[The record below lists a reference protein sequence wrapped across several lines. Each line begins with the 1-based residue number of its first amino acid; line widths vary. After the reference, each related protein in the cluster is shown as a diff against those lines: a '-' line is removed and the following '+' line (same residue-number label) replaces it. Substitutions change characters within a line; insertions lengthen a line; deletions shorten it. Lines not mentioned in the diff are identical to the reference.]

1 MSKSMVFIWIVLLL
15 VPSTVLLGEATFEEV
30 AKLTAIEAGTRGN
43 LGHSVSTD
51 GTTAFV
57 SAFNNSV
64 GFIDLGHVYVFERDP
79 GGTGSWGQV
88 ARLTSVDAIP
98 GFGVSVSVD
107 GTTGL
112 VGAYKSSEGYREAGA
127 AYVFERD
134 AGGVWGQ
141 VATLTAADAMSLDS
155 FGWSVSID
163 GTTAVVGAYEDDDG
177 GERSGSAYIFERDA
191 GGVGSWGQ
199 VAKLTASDADE
210 RDNFGWSVSID
221 GTTVLVGA
229 QEDDDEGWN
238 SGSAYI
244 FERDAGGVGSWGQVA
259 KLTASDLANNGR
271 FGYSVSIDGTTAL
284 VGTNGRGSAYIFER
298 DAWGAGSWGQVAKL
312 AAVNAGGFGVSVSI
326 DGATALIGAP
336 GDDGGDKRSG
346 STYVFGRDAGG
357 VGSWG
362 QVAKLTASDAAR
374 DDRFGHSVSVAGA
387 TALLGARWDD
397 YPPGEDLGSAYVFD
411 IDPPEIGEDSRIAR
425 WPLDDAVGSVA
436 TDTSDN
442 TLDGILVEEPAW
454 SLGQDAG
461 ALTFD
466 GSEDYVQVPA
476 SALLDLEDGL
486 TLAAWVRPIPAA
498 GAIQQ
503 ILSKDNAYEFE
514 IGNSLNPAA
523 YSLRLNN
530 IVAGAGTTPV
540 EEGVW
545 QHLAVTWDGT
555 TVRYF
560 YNGLEDGTATF
571 NGPLDVTASDLG
583 LGARPAPAIEG
594 GPTFFLDGSLDDVRL
609 FGSALSAE
617 EIAEIVEC
625 TLSDIDPP
633 VVTDRAPNS
642 ILSAGT
648 ASTALQLTTDTAA
661 ECRYTD
667 GTDTTFASMAPFET
681 TGGTDHSSTVS
692 GLADDTLYTF
702 AVRCQDTA
710 GNTSSVD
717 TVLFGIGH
725 SDLTS
730 GLVSHWSLD
739 DATGCI
745 AADGVGGN
753 SLTLGPAC
761 PTDAPSFVD
770 GVSGTGLDFTA
781 AGHEVSVASPSGTS
795 GVTALT
801 LSAWVRHP
809 STAGNFR
816 ALIDQRDSGADGF
829 DLYLD
834 PGSRLFARF
843 NSATATGSSTVAD
856 GIWHHVVAVYDGA
869 STKLYVDGELEAN
882 VATSAGGIDTTA
894 ALFLGHHF
902 ASDDYTAQ
910 GQLDE
915 VRIFDRA
922 LSTLEVVGLYLA
934 DRP

>member
-1 MSKSMVFIWIVLLL
+1 MYVVKLKASD
-15 VPSTVLLGEATFEEV
+15 
-30 AKLTAIEAGTRGN
+30 AKRNDRFGV
-43 LGHSVSTD
+43 SVSLD
-51 GTTAFV
+51 GNTALIG
-57 SAFNNSV
+57 AYLA
-64 GFIDLGHVYVFERDP
+64 DAVYVFERESESSKDWQQIAKLLAP
-79 GGTGSWGQV
+79 ASSFEFGISVSLSNSTALIGAQSSLDSTKSGYAFIFERDTGGQGNWGQV
-88 ARLTSVDAIP
+88 ARLKAEDAQEFDY
-98 GFGVSVSVD
+98 FGSPVSLSD
-107 GTTGL
+107 STAL
-112 VGAYKSSEGYREAGA
+112 VGAH
-127 AYVFERD
+127 RD
-134 AGGVWGQ
+134 G
-141 VATLTAADAMSLDS
+141 
-155 FGWSVSID
+155 
-163 GTTAVVGAYEDDDG
+163 DG
-177 GERSGSAYIFERDA
+177 GIESGSAYIFERDA
-191 GGVGSWGQ
+191 GGEGNWGQ
-199 VAKLTASDADE
+199 VAKLTAADATAN
-210 RDNFGWSVSID
+210 DNFGISVSLD
-221 GTTVLVGA
+221 GVTALIGA
-229 QEDDDEGWN
+229 YRDGDGGIN

-244 FERDAGGVGSWGQVA
+244 FERGTEEVGDWTQIAKLTANDAARSDLFGASVSINGAIVLVGALGDDQLRGSVYVFDRDSGITGAWGQVA
-259 KLTASDLANNGR
+259 KLTAADATRSAY
-271 FGYSVSIDGTTAL
+271 FGYSVSVDGTTAL
-284 VGTNGRGSAYIFER
+284 VGARE
-298 DAWGAGSWGQVAKL
+298 
-312 AAVNAGGFGVSVSI
+312 
-326 DGATALIGAP
+326 
-336 GDDGGDKRSG
+336 DDDR
-346 STYVFGRDAGG
+346 G
-357 VGSWG
+357 VG
-362 QVAKLTASDAAR
+362 A
-374 DDRFGHSVSVAGA
+374 
-387 TALLGARWDD
+387 
-397 YPPGEDLGSAYVFD
+397 GSAYVFD
-411 IDPPEIGEDSRIAR
+411 IDPPEIGEDSLVAR

-934 DRP
+934 DR